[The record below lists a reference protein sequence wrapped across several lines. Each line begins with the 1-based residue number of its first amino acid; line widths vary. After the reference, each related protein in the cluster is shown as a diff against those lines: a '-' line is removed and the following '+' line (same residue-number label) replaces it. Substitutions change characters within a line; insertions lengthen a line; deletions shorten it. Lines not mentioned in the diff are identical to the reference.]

1 MNFRPLTDCIVVERD
16 ETPQGTII
24 LLNTKPL
31 TSGVVKAIGP
41 GKRLPDGSL
50 SPMSVA
56 VGDHVLFGDYTGQ
69 NVTIEGKDYL
79 MMRDPE
85 VIGIF

>member
-1 MNFRPLTDCIVVERD
+1 MQFRPLSDCIVVERD
-16 ETPQGTII
+16 EAKQGVII
-24 LLNTKPL
+24 LLETKPL
-31 TSGVVKAIGP
+31 TSGIVKAIGP

-69 NVTIEGKDYL
+69 NVTIDGKDYL

-85 VIGIF
+85 VIGVF

>member
-41 GKRLPDGSL
+41 GKWLPDGSL

>member
-1 MNFRPLTDCIVVERD
+1 MKFRPLSDCIVVERD
-16 ETPQGTII
+16 EAEQGTII

-31 TSGVVKAIGP
+31 TSGIVRAIGP
-41 GKRLPDGSL
+41 GKKLPNGTMGE
-50 SPMSVA
+50 MSVA